1 MVRDATP
8 LRRDEPGERD
18 LAEATAKPETAP
30 AGGATSSRPAPA
42 PSPCRVTP
50 PPAARPRPAPPL
62 HAGEFAGLDR
72 RSADRLRRGQIKID
86 ARLDLHGMTRAAAQ
100 DALRG
105 FIAAAAARGDRCV
118 LVITGKGAF
127 SEAGGVLR
135 REVPRWLNL
144 PDLRPKV
151 VAFTEAQPRHGGGG
165 ALYVLLRRQRAG

>member
-8 LRRDEPGERD
+8 LRRDESGESD
-18 LAEATAKPETAP
+18 LAEAATKPESTEGRTA
-30 AGGATSSRPAPA
+30 ASSRPG
-42 PSPCRVTP
+42 P
-50 PPAARPRPAPPL
+50 PPPSGAAPPSEPGPKPTPPL

-72 RSADRLRRGQIKID
+72 RSADRLRRGQLKID
-86 ARLDLHGMTRAAAQ
+86 SRLDLHGMTRAAAQ

-105 FIAAAAARGDRCV
+105 FIGAAAARGDRCV

-135 REVPRWLNL
+135 REMPRWLNL
-144 PDLRPKV
+144 PDLRPRV
-151 VAFTEAQPRHGGGG
+151 VAFTEAQPRHGGSG